1 MAYSDAK
8 DGIETQSKNVMFVV
22 EPVTEL
28 KNQYQQMFSKL
39 VTPANSKL
47 IV

>member
-22 EPVTEL
+22 EPVAEL
-28 KNQYQQMFSKL
+28 KQQYQTMFSKII
-39 VTPANSKL
+39 TPNKL

>member
-39 VTPANSKL
+39 VTPANNKL